1 MSILSSLFKPSMTSF
16 AADLPKVSN
25 LIMGCQVP
33 PTGCPLD
40 VNDQNSSNAKTI
52 TSVLIGARE
61 DLVMRAMFAKAN
73 LTAYGLT
80 ARTAWNLP
88 IQVASAME
96 AKPDPMLTW
105 GNNYLRDV
113 MVSII
118 ASSNVPELK
127 IKLLGAI
134 AKSKTVPND
143 WIQAFAGAIN
153 RGLEV
158 LPDQVLKNPMN
169 QTLSTNDQITA
180 RQAVSKAFK
189 ETLGAMSELVGE
201 RTQPQ
206 FPSVPGNTSTVPG
219 NTGIVPPDFSVPSPV
234 LTTPMKPIYGYAFL
248 AGSLLLMTA
257 LFAFSYRKKS
267 GS

>member
-118 ASSNVPELK
+118 ASSDVPELK
-127 IKLLGAI
+127 IKLLTAI

-143 WIQAFAGAIN
+143 WIQAFAVAIN

-158 LPDQVLKNPMN
+158 LPDQVLKNTAN
-169 QTLSTNDQITA
+169 QTLSANDQITA
-180 RQAVSKAFK
+180 RQAVSKTFK
-189 ETLGAMSELVGE
+189 ETLGAMSVLVGQ

-206 FPSVPGNTSTVPG
+206 FPTPGNTSTVPG
-219 NTGIVPPDFSVPSPV
+219 NTGIVPPDFSVPPPV
-234 LTTPMKPIYGYAFL
+234 LTTSMKPIYGYAFL

-257 LFAFSYRKKS
+257 LFTISYRKKS